1 MGVDKINRMKELIE
15 TLNKASYA
23 YYGKDKPIMSDKQYD
38 ELYDELSSLEN
49 DTGTILA
56 GSLTQRVQ
64 GYVLDGF
71 EKVTHSK
78 AMLSAN
84 KTKDTNEIT
93 RFLKNYKEWYCSYKL
108 DGLTLVIRYNNGQ
121 FIQGITR
128 GTGIIG
134 EDVTEQCKFINN
146 LPMSIPYKNLLNY
159 VVNV

>member
-84 KTKDTNEIT
+84 KTKDTSEIT

-108 DGLTLVIRYNNGQ
+108 DGLTDARI
-121 FIQGITR
+121 
-128 GTGIIG
+128 
-134 EDVTEQCKFINN
+134 
-146 LPMSIPYKNLLNY
+146 
-159 VVNV
+159 